1 MADSYVDRPDGGRV
15 FFRHEYVTMH
25 TLDRRTGRVR
35 RTPSLVVH
43 WRRRAGARWQ
53 HKVLVPD
60 QAAGQTMADVAEQ
73 LDAVVLQLDREYP
86 S

>member
-15 FFRHEYVTMH
+15 FFRYESITMH
-25 TLDRRTGRVR
+25 TLNRRTGRVE
-35 RTPSLVVH
+35 RTSAIAIS
-43 WRRRAGARWQ
+43 WTRRAGARWQ

-60 QAAGQTMADVAEQ
+60 QAAGQTMADVVDQ
-73 LDAVVLQLDREYP
+73 LDAVVLQLDREFP